1 MVLVVVAG
9 VMAGAAVGPHPGW
22 VLATTIAVTVLA
34 AALLRGAHRPAGSHG
49 PAGSRSSPPSSRSPA
64 QGVLALAVLGLA
76 GAGVAGARAAAVH
89 HGVLIGMAARGGT
102 VMVDATVAEEPDT
115 VRYGGRWVVL
125 SVRRV
130 EVAGQAWRT
139 RERVGV
145 ILPGTAGT
153 IAVGDRLRVAAGV
166 ERSNRTDPLGG
177 EPATVLRRPRVVSRS
192 PSRSWLLRV
201 SEAVRAAARQR
212 ALDSLPPERAGLLV
226 GIALGD
232 TSLEPAELDR
242 AFTTAGLT
250 HLTAVSGQNLAVVL
264 AAGLGIAVALR
275 ASRPLLAGLGI
286 VLIVLFA
293 LLTRWEPSVLR
304 ASAMAV
310 LALLGVATGRGPG
323 GRRALCL
330 AVTLLL
336 LANPALV
343 SSLGFRLSV
352 AATAGVLW
360 LGPTATRVLPGRL
373 PHVVRSAIGISLG
386 AQAGATP
393 VLALAFGQVSMAGLA
408 ANLVAVPLKKAAI
421 PYRSPNLEN
430 YRARTTRRDALP
442 PLNVMMR
449 RSAFMPSNNTQQPA
463 VEPLLPELPAWRKA
477 AIRRCVETYDG
488 NRFDP
493 ENTDGIVIVD
503 YRASETER
511 AAALLELLEEIFP
524 EAAHRIRARGKVA
537 AKVVTAVCMVRLNE
551 IALQGRQFVPISN
564 KAYAWRPK
572 TQQRTNGRENSTKA
586 PARQQQS
593 TSTRSRRQ
601 NLRPVNK
608 DNARYDREFDGK
620 PRPWV
625 PDENDLEEEEQRT
638 TRKSNAT
645 RMRKA
650 QQEATKTRQRV
661 SQPATTSS
669 KGKAASRPQKGPEKP
684 QRASR
689 APSKAPVKA
698 PARNRAAV
706 TDEAI
711 RKIIEKETA
720 KDRKRTTTTSS
731 YSGSGRTVGEP
742 TSAPKA
748 KTTRT
753 RKTRAA

>member
-9 VMAGAAVGPHPGW
+9 VMAGAAVGSRPGW

-49 PAGSRSSPPSSRSPA
+49 PTGSRSSPPSSRSPA

-76 GAGVAGARAAAVH
+76 GAGVAGARAAAVQ

-275 ASRPLLAGLGI
+275 AGRPLLAGLGI

-310 LALLGVATGRGPG
+310 LALLGVAAGRGPG

-373 PHVVRSAIGISLG
+373 PQVVRSAIGISLG

-408 ANLVAVPLKKAAI
+408 ANLVAVPVATAPMLLGVVAAAASVLGPLAAVATLACRLADPFLAALVAI
-421 PYRSPNLEN
+421 AEHTSTLPTASLSLSGPTRLVPTAAVIACTVF
-430 YRARTTRRDALP
+430 ARR
-442 PLNVMMR
+442 
-449 RSAFMPSNNTQQPA
+449 
-463 VEPLLPELPAWRKA
+463 
-477 AIRRCVETYDG
+477 
-488 NRFDP
+488 
-493 ENTDGIVIVD
+493 
-503 YRASETER
+503 R
-511 AAALLELLEEIFP
+511 AAALEQ
-524 EAAHRIRARGKVA
+524 AAERRRARRYRHDNSEPYRVHDFPPESAGDRARSVGNS
-537 AKVVTAVCMVRLNE
+537 LPE
-551 IALQGRQFVPISN
+551 IRVWGGV
-564 KAYAWRPK
+564 
-572 TQQRTNGRENSTKA
+572 
-586 PARQQQS
+586 
-593 TSTRSRRQ
+593 
-601 NLRPVNK
+601 
-608 DNARYDREFDGK
+608 DR
-620 PRPWV
+620 
-625 PDENDLEEEEQRT
+625 
-638 TRKSNAT
+638 
-645 RMRKA
+645 
-650 QQEATKTRQRV
+650 
-661 SQPATTSS
+661 
-669 KGKAASRPQKGPEKP
+669 
-684 QRASR
+684 
-689 APSKAPVKA
+689 
-698 PARNRAAV
+698 
-706 TDEAI
+706 
-711 RKIIEKETA
+711 
-720 KDRKRTTTTSS
+720 
-731 YSGSGRTVGEP
+731 
-742 TSAPKA
+742 
-748 KTTRT
+748 
-753 RKTRAA
+753 